1 MSILTQIDIHEAES
15 RFTELISLEL
25 AGNEIIVTD
34 EQKPVVRLI
43 PVEKTDTER
52 IAGLHAG
59 EVWISEDF
67 DEPLPDGFWA
77 GS

>member
-1 MSILTQIDIHEAES
+1 MSIPTQIDIHEAES
-15 RFTELISLEL
+15 RFAELISLVL

-43 PVEKTDTER
+43 PVEISDTER